1 MKKDL
6 FALKGT
12 ICYSKNQK
20 ELVFAE
26 NSYAVCENGLC
37 AGVFS
42 QLPEEYKDIPVK
54 DMGDRLIIPG
64 FTDLHLH
71 APQYAYRGTGMDLEL
86 LDWLNT
92 ITFPQEAKYAD
103 LSYAKKAY
111 SIFVDDLK
119 HSFTTRACIF
129 ATLHR
134 PATELLMDML
144 EESGLATMVGKVNMD
159 RNGAPELQEKSAQ
172 ASAQDTRQWLE
183 EIKGRYDHTYPIL
196 TPRFTPSCTDEL
208 MTELGKIQREYH
220 IPIQSHLSENF
231 GEIAW
236 VKELCPTSRFYG
248 DAYDMFGLFGTKP
261 AANEEV
267 SNPASASS
275 NTCPTIM
282 AHCVHSTDEEIQMIK
297 DQGVYIAHCPES
309 NTDIASGIA
318 PIRRYLDMGLHVG
331 LGTDVAGGFSLSMFR
346 AIADAIQVSKLRWR
360 LMDQT
365 QAPVTLEEAFYMA
378 TIGGGSF
385 FGKVGSFEKGYEFDA
400 MIPVS
405 YTHLTIAT
413 EGRAKYNAYSQEE
426 DRDIYKGLT
435 FWSPNV
441 NIFRDPRWGRGH
453 ETYGEDPYLTKE
465 LGVSFVKGLQGDGK
479 VMKAAACA
487 KHFAVHSGP
496 EAIRHEFDA
505 IATPKDME
513 ETYLPAFEAL
523 TREADVEG
531 FMGAYNRTNGEPC
544 CGSCLLYTSRC
555 V

>member
-1 MKKDL
+1 MKNEL

-12 ICYSKNQK
+12 ICYSKNQH

-26 NSYAVCENGLC
+26 NSYVVCENGIC

-42 QLPEEYKDIPVK
+42 QLPEEYKNIPTE
-54 DMGDRLIIPG
+54 DMGNRLIIPG

-92 ITFPQEAKYAD
+92 ITFPQEARYAD

-144 EESGLATMVGKVNMD
+144 EESGLTTMVGKVNMD
-159 RNGAPELQEKSAQ
+159 RNGAPELQEESAQ
-172 ASAQDTRQWLE
+172 ASAADTRQWLD
-183 EIKGRYDHTYPIL
+183 EIRDRYDHTYPIL

-208 MTELGKIQREYH
+208 MTELEKIQKEYH
-220 IPIQSHLSENF
+220 LPVQSHLSENF

-236 VKELCPTSRFYG
+236 VKELCPASRFYG
-248 DAYDMFGLFGTKP
+248 DAYDMFGLFGG
-261 AANEEV
+261 A
-267 SNPASASS
+267 
-275 NTCPTIM
+275 CPTIM
-282 AHCVHSTDEEIQMIK
+282 AHCVHSTDEELQMIK

-309 NTDIASGIA
+309 NTDLASGIA
-318 PIRRYLDMGLHVG
+318 PIRHYLDMELRVG

-346 AIADAIQVSKLRWR
+346 AIVDTIQASKLRWR

-365 QAPVTLEEAFYMA
+365 LAPITLEEAFYMA

-400 MIPVS
+400 MVLDDSNIRHPQEISNRDRLERLVYLS
-405 YTHLTIAT
+405 DDRNLVGKYVQ
-413 EGRAKYNAYSQEE
+413 GR
-426 DRDIYKGLT
+426 
-435 FWSPNV
+435 
-441 NIFRDPRWGRGH
+441 
-453 ETYGEDPYLTKE
+453 
-465 LGVSFVKGLQGDGK
+465 K
-479 VMKAAACA
+479 VM
-487 KHFAVHSGP
+487 
-496 EAIRHEFDA
+496 
-505 IATPKDME
+505 
-513 ETYLPAFEAL
+513 
-523 TREADVEG
+523 
-531 FMGAYNRTNGEPC
+531 
-544 CGSCLLYTSRC
+544 
-555 V
+555 

>member
-1 MKKDL
+1 MNEKQ

-12 ICYSKNQK
+12 ICYSKNPC
-20 ELVFAE
+20 ELVFME
-26 NSYAVCENGLC
+26 NSYVVCENGIC

-42 QLPEEYKDIPVK
+42 ELPETYKDISVE
-54 DMGDRLIIPG
+54 DMGNSLIIPG

-92 ITFPQEAKYAD
+92 ITFPQEARYAD

-134 PATELLMDML
+134 PATELLMDLL

-159 RNGAPELQEKSAQ
+159 RNGSPELQEESAQ
-172 ASAQDTRQWLE
+172 ASAADTRQWLE
-183 EIKGRYDHTYPIL
+183 EIKGRYTHTWPIL

-208 MTELGKIQREYH
+208 MAELGKIQREYH
-220 IPIQSHLSENF
+220 LPVQSHLSENF

-248 DAYDMFGLFGTKP
+248 DAYDQFGLFGTKP
-261 AANEEV
+261 QNGAAHSTTDASPCSDN
-267 SNPASASS
+267 ADGSASGIPAG
-275 NTCPTIM
+275 TCPTIM

-346 AIADAIQVSKLRWR
+346 AIADTIQVSKLRWR
-360 LMDQT
+360 LMDQS

-385 FGKVGSFEKGYEFDA
+385 FGKVGSFEAGYEFDA
-400 MIPVS
+400 MVLDDGNLRHPQEISARDRLERLVYLS
-405 YTHLTIAT
+405 DDRNLAGKYVQ
-413 EGRAKYNAYSQEE
+413 GRK
-426 DRDIYKGLT
+426 IL
-435 FWSPNV
+435 
-441 NIFRDPRWGRGH
+441 
-453 ETYGEDPYLTKE
+453 
-465 LGVSFVKGLQGDGK
+465 
-479 VMKAAACA
+479 
-487 KHFAVHSGP
+487 
-496 EAIRHEFDA
+496 
-505 IATPKDME
+505 
-513 ETYLPAFEAL
+513 
-523 TREADVEG
+523 
-531 FMGAYNRTNGEPC
+531 
-544 CGSCLLYTSRC
+544 
-555 V
+555 

>member
-144 EESGLATMVGKVNMD
+144 EESGLTTMVGKVNMD

-208 MTELGKIQREYH
+208 MRKLKEVQKKYDL
-220 IPIQSHLSENF
+220 PVQSHLSENQ

-236 VKELCPTSRFYG
+236 VQELCPESRFYG
-248 DAYDMFGLFGTKP
+248 DAYDQFGLFGGDVK
-261 AANEEV
+261 
-267 SNPASASS
+267 
-275 NTCPTIM
+275 TIM
-282 AHCVHSTDEEIQMIK
+282 AHCVSSTEEEIELMRER
-297 DQGVYIAHCPES
+297 GVYVAHCPES
-309 NTDIASGIA
+309 NTNLSSGVA
-318 PIRRYLDMGLHVG
+318 PVRTYLDKGVNVG
-331 LGTDVAGGFSLSMFR
+331 LGSDVAGGSKESIFYAM
-346 AIADAIQVSKLRWR
+346 AHAVQVSKLRWR
-360 LMDQT
+360 LQDT
-365 QAPVTLEEAFYMA
+365 SLKPLTVEEAFYLGTM
-378 TIGGGSF
+378 GGGSF
-385 FGKVGSFEKGYEFDA
+385 FGKVGSFLEGYEFDA
-400 MIPVS
+400 LILDDS
-405 YTHLTIAT
+405 
-413 EGRAKYNAYSQEE
+413 
-426 DRDIYKGLT
+426 D
-435 FWSPNV
+435 
-441 NIFRDPRWGRGH
+441 
-453 ETYGEDPYLTKE
+453 
-465 LGVSFVKGLQGDGK
+465 
-479 VMKAAACA
+479 
-487 KHFAVHSGP
+487 
-496 EAIRHEFDA
+496 IRHPQPLSLKERLERF
-505 IATPKDME
+505 I
-513 ETYLPAFEAL
+513 YLSDERHIKGKIVA
-523 TREADVEG
+523 G
-531 FMGAYNRTNGEPC
+531 NRIF
-544 CGSCLLYTSRC
+544 
-555 V
+555 

>member
-1 MKKDL
+1 MEKKM

-12 ICYSKNQK
+12 ICYSKNQH
-20 ELVFAE
+20 ELIFME
-26 NSYAVCENGLC
+26 NSYAVCENGIC

-42 QLPEEYKDIPVK
+42 QLPEEYKNIPVE
-54 DMGDRLIIPG
+54 DMGERLIIPG

-92 ITFPQEAKYAD
+92 ITFPQEARYAD
-103 LSYAKKAY
+103 LSYARKAY

-144 EESGLATMVGKVNMD
+144 EESGLTTMVGKVNMD
-159 RNGAPELQEKSAQ
+159 RNGAPKLQEESAQ

-183 EIKGRYDHTYPIL
+183 DIKGRYDHTYPIL

-208 MTELGKIQREYH
+208 MTELGKIQKEYQ

-248 DAYDMFGLFGTKP
+248 DAYNMFGLFGG
-261 AANEEV
+261 
-267 SNPASASS
+267 S
-275 NTCPTIM
+275 CPTIM
-282 AHCVHSTDEEIQMIK
+282 AHCVHSTDEEIQLIK

-318 PIRRYLDMGLHVG
+318 PIRRYLDMNLHVG

-400 MIPVS
+400 MILDDS
-405 YTHLTIAT
+405 
-413 EGRAKYNAYSQEE
+413 N
-426 DRDIYKGLT
+426 
-435 FWSPNV
+435 
-441 NIFRDPRWGRGH
+441 
-453 ETYGEDPYLTKE
+453 
-465 LGVSFVKGLQGDGK
+465 
-479 VMKAAACA
+479 
-487 KHFAVHSGP
+487 
-496 EAIRHEFDA
+496 IRHPQEISTRDRL
-505 IATPKDME
+505 E
-513 ETYLPAFEAL
+513 RLVYLSDDRNL
-523 TREADVEG
+523 VGKYVQGRKVI
-531 FMGAYNRTNGEPC
+531 
-544 CGSCLLYTSRC
+544 
-555 V
+555 

>member
-1 MKKDL
+1 MKKEL

-12 ICYSKNQK
+12 ICYSKNLR
-20 ELVFAE
+20 EMIFME
-26 NSYAVCENGLC
+26 DSYVVCKNGVC

-42 QLPEEYKDIPVK
+42 QLPEEYKDIPVE

-92 ITFPQEAKYAD
+92 ITFPQEARYAD

-144 EESGLATMVGKVNMD
+144 EESGLTTMVGKVNMD
-159 RNGAPELQEKSAQ
+159 RNGSPELQEESAQ
-172 ASAQDTRQWLE
+172 ASAADTRQWLE
-183 EIKGRYDHTYPIL
+183 DIKGRYDHTYPIL

-208 MTELGKIQREYH
+208 MTELGKIQKEYH
-220 IPIQSHLSENF
+220 VPVQSHLSENF

-261 AANEEV
+261 ASNGNAAHTANNGP
-267 SNPASASS
+267 SSATNANSGISDASA
-275 NTCPTIM
+275 NGINICPTIM

-346 AIADAIQVSKLRWR
+346 AIADTIQVSKLRWR
-360 LMDQT
+360 LMGQSL
-365 QAPVTLEEAFYMA
+365 APVTLEEAFYMA

-400 MIPVS
+400 MILDD
-405 YTHLTIAT
+405 H
-413 EGRAKYNAYSQEE
+413 N
-426 DRDIYKGLT
+426 
-435 FWSPNV
+435 
-441 NIFRDPRWGRGH
+441 
-453 ETYGEDPYLTKE
+453 
-465 LGVSFVKGLQGDGK
+465 
-479 VMKAAACA
+479 
-487 KHFAVHSGP
+487 
-496 EAIRHEFDA
+496 IRHPQEISTRDRL
-505 IATPKDME
+505 E
-513 ETYLPAFEAL
+513 RLVYLSDDRNL
-523 TREADVEG
+523 VGKYVQGRKVI
-531 FMGAYNRTNGEPC
+531 
-544 CGSCLLYTSRC
+544 
-555 V
+555 

>member
-1 MKKDL
+1 MAVKIYHGDIL
-6 FALKGT
+6 FTPSADRLE
-12 ICYSKNQK
+12 IH
-20 ELVFAE
+20 E
-26 NSYAVCENGLC
+26 NSYIIVEDGVVSQICEKI
-37 AGVFS
+37 
-42 QLPEEYKDIPVK
+42 PEQYQGAEVIDYDDK
-54 DMGDRLIIPG
+54 LIIPA
-64 FTDLHLH
+64 FSDLHVH
-71 APQYAYRGTGMDLEL
+71 GAQYVQRGIGMDCL
-86 LDWLNT
+86 LSDWLNHY
-92 ITFPQEAKYAD
+92 TFPQE
-103 LSYAKKAY
+103 SRFQNMEYAKNCYDA
-111 SIFVDDLK
+111 FVDDMLR
-119 HSFTTRACIF
+119 HGTFHANVF
-129 ATLHR
+129 ATIHR
-134 PATELLMDML
+134 EATNYLFDKM
-144 EESGLATMVGKVNMD
+144 EEKGMYGYVGKVNMD

-297 DQGVYIAHCPES
+297 DHGVYIAHCPES

-400 MIPVS
+400 MILDDS
-405 YTHLTIAT
+405 
-413 EGRAKYNAYSQEE
+413 N
-426 DRDIYKGLT
+426 
-435 FWSPNV
+435 
-441 NIFRDPRWGRGH
+441 
-453 ETYGEDPYLTKE
+453 
-465 LGVSFVKGLQGDGK
+465 
-479 VMKAAACA
+479 
-487 KHFAVHSGP
+487 
-496 EAIRHEFDA
+496 IRHPQEISTRDRL
-505 IATPKDME
+505 E
-513 ETYLPAFEAL
+513 RLVYLSDDRNL
-523 TREADVEG
+523 VGKYVQGRKVI
-531 FMGAYNRTNGEPC
+531 
-544 CGSCLLYTSRC
+544 
-555 V
+555 

>member
-1 MKKDL
+1 MKNEL

-12 ICYSKNQK
+12 ICYSKNQH

-26 NSYAVCENGLC
+26 NSYVVCENGIC

-42 QLPEEYKDIPVK
+42 QLPEEYRDIPTE

-92 ITFPQEAKYAD
+92 ITFPQEARYAD

-144 EESGLATMVGKVNMD
+144 EESGLTTMVGKVNMD
-159 RNGAPELQEKSAQ
+159 RNGAPELQEESAQ
-172 ASAQDTRQWLE
+172 ASAADTRQWLD
-183 EIKGRYDHTYPIL
+183 EIRDRYNHTYPIL

-208 MTELGKIQREYH
+208 MTELEKIQKEYH
-220 IPIQSHLSENF
+220 LPVQSHLSENF

-236 VKELCPTSRFYG
+236 VKELCPASRFYG
-248 DAYDMFGLFGTKP
+248 DAYDMFGLFGG
-261 AANEEV
+261 A
-267 SNPASASS
+267 
-275 NTCPTIM
+275 CPTIM
-282 AHCVHSTDEEIQMIK
+282 AHCVHSTDEELQMIK

-309 NTDIASGIA
+309 NTDLASGIA
-318 PIRRYLDMGLHVG
+318 PIRHYLDMELRVG

-346 AIADAIQVSKLRWR
+346 AIVDTIQASKLRWR

-365 QAPVTLEEAFYMA
+365 LAPITLEEAFYMA

-400 MIPVS
+400 MVLDDS
-405 YTHLTIAT
+405 
-413 EGRAKYNAYSQEE
+413 N
-426 DRDIYKGLT
+426 
-435 FWSPNV
+435 
-441 NIFRDPRWGRGH
+441 
-453 ETYGEDPYLTKE
+453 
-465 LGVSFVKGLQGDGK
+465 
-479 VMKAAACA
+479 
-487 KHFAVHSGP
+487 
-496 EAIRHEFDA
+496 IRHPQEISNRDRL
-505 IATPKDME
+505 E
-513 ETYLPAFEAL
+513 RLVYLSDDRNL
-523 TREADVEG
+523 IGKYVQGRKVI
-531 FMGAYNRTNGEPC
+531 
-544 CGSCLLYTSRC
+544 
-555 V
+555 

>member
-20 ELVFAE
+20 ELVFHE
-26 NSYAVCENGLC
+26 NSYVVCENSLC
-37 AGVFS
+37 AGIFS
-42 QLPEEYKDIPVK
+42 QLPAEYKDIPVE
-54 DMGDRLIIPG
+54 DMGDQLIIPG

-144 EESGLATMVGKVNMD
+144 EESGLTTMVGKVNMD

-236 VKELCPTSRFYG
+236 VKELCPWAGFYG
-248 DAYDMFGLFGTKP
+248 DAYDHFGLFGKD
-261 AANEEV
+261 V
-267 SNPASASS
+267 R
-275 NTCPTIM
+275 TIM
-282 AHCVHSTDEEIQMIK
+282 AHCVWPPEEEVHRMREN
-297 DQGVYIAHCPES
+297 GVFVAHCPQS
-309 NTDIASGIA
+309 NTKLSSGIA
-318 PIRRYLDMGLHVG
+318 PVRTYLDEGIHVG
-331 LGTDVAGGFSLSMFR
+331 LGTDVAGGVGESIFR
-346 AIADAIQVSKLRWR
+346 AMADAIQMSKMRWR
-360 LMDQT
+360 LVDEEQKPLT
-365 QAPVTLEEAFYMA
+365 VEEAFYLG
-378 TIGGGSF
+378 TKGGGAF
-385 FGKVGSFEKGYEFDA
+385 FGKVGSFETGYELDA
-400 MIPVS
+400 VVLNDESLRHPQPLDVKDRLERFIYIS
-405 YTHLTIAT
+405 DERHID
-413 EGRAKYNAYSQEE
+413 AKYVA
-426 DRDIYKGLT
+426 
-435 FWSPNV
+435 
-441 NIFRDPRWGRGH
+441 GRQ
-453 ETYGEDPYLTKE
+453 
-465 LGVSFVKGLQGDGK
+465 VF
-479 VMKAAACA
+479 
-487 KHFAVHSGP
+487 
-496 EAIRHEFDA
+496 
-505 IATPKDME
+505 
-513 ETYLPAFEAL
+513 
-523 TREADVEG
+523 
-531 FMGAYNRTNGEPC
+531 
-544 CGSCLLYTSRC
+544 
-555 V
+555 